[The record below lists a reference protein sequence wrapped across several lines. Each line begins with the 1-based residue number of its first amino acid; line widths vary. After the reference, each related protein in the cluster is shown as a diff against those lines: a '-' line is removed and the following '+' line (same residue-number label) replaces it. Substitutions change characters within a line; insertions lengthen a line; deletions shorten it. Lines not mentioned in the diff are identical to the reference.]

1 MTQDFV
7 YSICGM
13 CTVRCPIQVFTKNGQ
28 IDFIKGNPHVP
39 SMKGAVCPRGA
50 AGKALVNDDERPQT
64 PLIRTGERGEGKWR
78 KVSWDEA
85 FDYTAQKLNSI
96 REKYGNKAIALS
108 DRGGPFIELHRAFLR
123 GIGTPNYCNHD
134 ASCARNV
141 QHAALSLT
149 GMGRKAVK
157 HDLKNARHVVLQ
169 TRNIFEAINVQEV
182 NDLTDALENGC
193 KLTVIDIRANISAT
207 KASRYMQ
214 IRPGTDYALNLS
226 VIHEIINK
234 KLYNKNFV
242 DKYIEGFSE
251 LEAFVEKYTP
261 QWAES
266 ETGIL
271 ASHISDFV
279 EELASAQPSVIW
291 HPGWMTAR
299 YKDSFYMSRTIYIIN
314 ALLGSYGA
322 KGGLPFVSKP
332 SDVNQKGLK
341 DFINIYPKPK
351 EKRADGV
358 GWKYPHFEEGAGLA
372 HLLYKSMETGDPYPI
387 KGYIAYR
394 HDPLMGFPDPDR
406 LRKIWDNLDL
416 LVSVTFS
423 WSDTAW
429 YSDVVLPLS
438 PYLERESIIATNT
451 SLKPHFFVRKRA
463 LSPRYDTKADWEI
476 VGGLAKRMNLPEL
489 SFDSI
494 EDLWNFQLQGT
505 GIKIEDFEK
514 TGMVQLVDKPIYK
527 DLGLNNINS
536 LESNPESISDSDGSV
551 NTEPNPFKFKT
562 DSGKIEII
570 SKRWETACIPSL
582 KPYIPPQRP
591 LNGQFR
597 LTFGR
602 CAIHTQGHT
611 VNNPMLFE
619 QMPENVLWINTNA
632 AEKLNINDGDY
643 VKVTQT
649 TYQGDITNQNLENK
663 ANRYSE
669 SIKAKVTDII
679 HPESVFVIHGFGHK
693 IPIESRAFGKGLAD
707 NQFMVGGLDIWD
719 QAGGAIA
726 YQEHFVSVEKA

>member
-28 IDFIKGNPHVP
+28 IDFIKGNPYVP

-50 AGKALVNDDERPQT
+50 AGKALINDYERPQT

-85 FDYTAQKLNSI
+85 LDYTAHKLNAI
-96 REKYGNKAIALS
+96 RKKYGDRAIALT
-108 DRGGPFIELHRAFLR
+108 DRGGPFRDFHRAFLR

-134 ASCARNV
+134 SSCARNV

-149 GMGRKAVK
+149 GMDRKSVK
-157 HDLKNARHVVLQ
+157 YDLKAARHVVLQ

-182 NDLTDALENGC
+182 NDLTDALESGC

-207 KASRYMQ
+207 KASRYFQ
-214 IRPGTDYALNLS
+214 IRPGTDYAFNLA
-226 VIHEIINK
+226 VIHELINK
-234 KLYNKNFV
+234 KLYNKEFA
-242 DKYIEGFSE
+242 DAYIEGFGE
-251 LEAFVEKYTP
+251 LEAFVKQYTP

-266 ETGIL
+266 ETGIP
-271 ASHISDFV
+271 ASHISEFV
-279 EELASAQPSVIW
+279 QELSSAQPAVIW

-299 YKDSFYMSRTIYIIN
+299 YKDSFYVSRTIYIIN

-332 SDVNQKGLK
+332 ADVGNKGLK
-341 DFINIYPKPK
+341 EFMSLYPKPK

-358 GWKYPHFEEGAGLA
+358 GWKYPHFEEGPGLA
-372 HLLYKSMETGDPYPI
+372 HLLFKAMETDDPYPV

-394 HDPLMGFPDPDR
+394 HDPLMGFPDPER
-406 LRKIWDNLDL
+406 MKKIWDRLDL

-438 PYLERESIIATNT
+438 PYLERESIIATKN
-451 SLKPHFFVRKRA
+451 SLKPHFFVRQRA
-463 LSPRYDTKADWEI
+463 LEPRYDTKADWEI
-476 VGGLAKRMNLPEL
+476 VSGLAKRMNLPDL
-489 SFDSI
+489 VFDNI
-494 EDLWNFQLQGT
+494 EDIWKFQLTDT
-505 GIKIEDFEK
+505 GITIEDFKK
-514 TGMVQLVDKPIYK
+514 TGMVQLTDKAIYK
-527 DLGLNNINS
+527 EL
-536 LESNPESISDSDGSV
+536 ISKNFGSADSVS
-551 NTEPNPFKFKT
+551 FKFKT

-570 SKRWETACIPSL
+570 SKKWEAAGIPSL
-582 KPYIPPQRP
+582 KPYISPQSP
-591 LNGQFR
+591 QKGQFR

-602 CAIHTQGHT
+602 CAVHTQGHT

-619 QMPENVLWINTNA
+619 VMPENVLWINNNA
-632 AEKLNINDGDY
+632 AERLDINDGDY
-643 VKVTQT
+643 VKVTET
-649 TYQGDITNQNLENK
+649 GCPDANQNSEEHLNK
-663 ANRYSE
+663 HFE
-669 SIKAKVTDII
+669 LIKAKVTDTI
-679 HPESVFVIHGFGHK
+679 HPEAVFVVHGFGHK
-693 IPIESRAFGKGLAD
+693 LPVESRAFGKGLAD
-707 NQFMVGGLDIWD
+707 NNFMRCGMDIWD
-719 QAGGAIA
+719 PAGGAVA
-726 YQEHFVSVEKA
+726 LQEHFVSVEKAEEL